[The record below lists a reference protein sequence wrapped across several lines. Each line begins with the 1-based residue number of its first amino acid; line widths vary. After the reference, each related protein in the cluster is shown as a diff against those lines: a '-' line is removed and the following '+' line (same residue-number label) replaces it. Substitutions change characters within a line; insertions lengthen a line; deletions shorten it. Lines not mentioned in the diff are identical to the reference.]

1 MLGERLTRKFAR
13 HRTFLRRDAEVAL
26 PSLMN
31 VEAAH
36 PDANAWAMKH
46 RRQGTASPLHCECFV
61 SKNTC
66 SFRKIIFAANNAFSQ
81 CILAAQICI
90 IAAKIAYSQRSSH

>member
-31 VEAAH
+31 VEAA
-36 PDANAWAMKH
+36 DADASAWAMKH
-46 RRQGTASPLHCECFV
+46 RCEGTKE
-61 SKNTC
+61 
-66 SFRKIIFAANNAFSQ
+66 
-81 CILAAQICI
+81 
-90 IAAKIAYSQRSSH
+90 